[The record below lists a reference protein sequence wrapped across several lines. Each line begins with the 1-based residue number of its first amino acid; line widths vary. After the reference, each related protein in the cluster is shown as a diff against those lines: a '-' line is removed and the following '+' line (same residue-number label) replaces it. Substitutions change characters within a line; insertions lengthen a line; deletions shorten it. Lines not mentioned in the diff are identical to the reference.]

1 VPLGELK
8 TRLSVGRVARIL
20 RGSAVWTV
28 LFAFLLLINLG
39 QLASLIVLP
48 FSRPAFRRF
57 NRWAANT
64 WWGACVLTARHLNG
78 TRFVVTG
85 DDLPHGENAVVVS
98 NHQQMPD
105 ITTIMDLALTK
116 GRLGDLKWFVKDVLK
131 WAPGIGWGM
140 RFLSCPFVKRNWTA
154 DRASVERTFH
164 ALVAERLPMWLV
176 IFAEGTR
183 VRPAKLLKS
192 RAYALREGLYAAEH
206 VLLPRTKG
214 FVAAVGVLREHVSA
228 VYDLTIGYV
237 DGVPTLGQ
245 YITGAVRCV
254 HVHIRRFAI
263 ETLPREEEALAQW
276 LRDRFEEKDRLLA
289 TFYAIG
295 EFVAE

>member
-1 VPLGELK
+1 VPLGPLK
-8 TRLSVGRVARIL
+8 TRLGLRRAFAAA
-20 RGSAVWTV
+20 RGSAVWAI
-28 LFAFLLLINLG
+28 LFVCLLALNLG
-39 QLASLIVLP
+39 QLASLVVLP
-48 FSRPAFRRF
+48 FSRKAFRRF

-85 DDLPHGENAVVVS
+85 DDLPHGENAIVVA

-105 ITTIMDLALTK
+105 ITTIMDLALVK
-116 GRLGDLKWFVKDVLK
+116 GRLGDLKWFVKDALK

-154 DRASVERTFH
+154 DRASVEHTFH
-164 ALVAERLPMWLV
+164 ALVAERQPMWLV

-183 VRPAKLLKS
+183 LTPAKLLRS

-214 FVAAVGVLREHVSA
+214 FAAAVGVLRDHVSA

-237 DGVPTLGQ
+237 EGVPTLGQ
-245 YITGAVRCV
+245 YITGAVRRV
-254 HVHIRRFAI
+254 HLHARRFAI
-263 ETLPREEEALAQW
+263 DTLPREEDALALW
-276 LRDRFEEKDRLLA
+276 LRQRFEEKDRLLA
-289 TFYAIG
+289 TYYASG
-295 EFVAE
+295 SFVTE